1 MAIPSEMGRLPPLPR
16 HAVPFT
22 ERNGS
27 SQRNAQLTWKKGR
40 NTETTLLC
48 MGHIRR
54 VLPGATISV
63 EVEKPGRAAL
73 EELAAEADAVF
84 YSRSWAEVGD
94 CQPPCLEMT

>member
-1 MAIPSEMGRLPPLPR
+1 MAIPNQDGPTWLRLGPI
-16 HAVPFT
+16 HA
-22 ERNGS
+22 RNGS
-27 SQRNAQLTWKKGR
+27 PKECPVDMKKGR

-54 VLPGATISV
+54 VLPGANISV
-63 EVEKPGRAAL
+63 EVEKPGRAGL

-94 CQPPCLEMT
+94 CQPSCEG